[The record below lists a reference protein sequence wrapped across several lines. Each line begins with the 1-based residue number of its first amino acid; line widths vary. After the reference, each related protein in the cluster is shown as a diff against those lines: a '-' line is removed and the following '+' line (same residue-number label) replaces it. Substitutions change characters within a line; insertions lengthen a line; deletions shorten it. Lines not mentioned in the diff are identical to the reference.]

1 MKQVLFFI
9 VIAMISSCATM
20 QTKEN
25 LSKTNYKRT
34 EPMDISMY
42 PKADANQVRHIIELA
57 PLKNEETAKV
67 EIYLCKEMEVD
78 CNIHRLEGSLA
89 EKELSGWG
97 YNYYVFETKGK
108 IISTLMNCPDGKL
121 TKKDVV
127 SESKLLRYN
136 SKLPIVVYSP
146 KGYKAK
152 YKIWLASPKVFMAQ
166 TR

>member
-9 VIAMISSCATM
+9 VVVMISSCATM

-42 PKADANQVRHIIELA
+42 PKADENQVRHIIELA
-57 PLKNEETAKV
+57 PLKNEETVKV

-78 CNIHRLEGSLA
+78 CNIHRLEGSLTA
-89 EKELSGWG
+89 KELSGWG
-97 YNYYVFETKGK
+97 YNYYVFETNGK

-121 TKKDVV
+121 TKKDVM

-152 YKIWLASPKVFMAQ
+152 YRIWSVSSKEHTAQ
-166 TR
+166 EK